1 MFFRVFHSVLCPRSA
16 YLIVN
21 VIFFFLL
28 SLAKQSRIESTGSV
42 YQWCSNNSSF
52 SSTSLEPKPLTS
64 LKLSFLPCK
73 NKGSVGFSTQAL
85 AARDT
90 VNLREMQ
97 SRFFF
102 SPLHTKCLAR
112 CLFREHV
119 LIDPKC
125 SHSHTKQNLIR

>member
-1 MFFRVFHSVLCPRSA
+1 MFFRIFHSVLCPRA
-16 YLIVN
+16 VYLIVN
-21 VIFFFLL
+21 LIFLFLL
-28 SLAKQSRIESTGSV
+28 FLVKQSRIQSRDPV

-52 SSTSLEPKPLTS
+52 PSTSLEPKPLTS
-64 LKLSFLPCK
+64 LKLSCFPCK
-73 NKGSVGFSTQAL
+73 NKGTVGFSIQAL
-85 AARDT
+85 AVHDP

-102 SPLHTKCLAR
+102 SPLHIKCIVY